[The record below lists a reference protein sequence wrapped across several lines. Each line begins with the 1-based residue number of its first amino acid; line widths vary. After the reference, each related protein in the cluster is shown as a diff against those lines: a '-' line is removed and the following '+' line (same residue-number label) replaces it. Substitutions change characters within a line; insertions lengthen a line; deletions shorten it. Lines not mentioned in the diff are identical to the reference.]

1 MNQLTHKQ
9 ISSKG
14 GKASASKLTKE
25 QRLKRSKNANKHNLS
40 ARKGSQWFIIAPS
53 EKGFIGRCSKGEFF
67 ADSRLGVLTRM
78 LQEVNV

>member
-1 MNQLTHKQ
+1 MNHAQ

-53 EKGFIGRCSKGEFF
+53 EKGYIGRCAKGEFYSS
-67 ADSRLGVLTRM
+67 SRWGVITEM
-78 LQEVNV
+78 LNATN